1 MAAAPDV
8 GGGGDRVRGFDRGLD
23 RGRRVGGDARLAF
36 GDEVGALA
44 GGQRGRCGRRRR
56 AAGGGHL
63 FGDAGEVVAQRLRAG
78 LEPVE
83 GFAAFGLGRLQFV
96 EPFPGAGAGGGRF
109 ALLDGDR
116 VARFLDLAPDPGHPF
131 HRGLG
136 LVAQRLDPAGDGVVV
151 VLDLAQVVG
160 AGVDFRPA
168 GRFEDDVDDV
178 GLAGL
183 IDRDQPFAQHLERP
197 AQTRPDD
204 RQPLLVGLELGAG
217 PLEFGLLVGEFG
229 FERGLALAQDGD
241 FAEHRVDRRVLLG
254 DRRAQRVFAL
264 ADLVE
269 LALGRVEL
277 FLQGLGGGGPAGSP
291 ERNDGE
297 QRGSGQQ
304 PAPRIAREGGE
315 HRRRT
320 LTKPRL
326 PC

>member
-1 MAAAPDV
+1 MP
-8 GGGGDRVRGFDRGLD
+8 
-23 RGRRVGGDARLAF
+23 ARLSLSACER
-36 GDEVGALA
+36 DSSPSRVS
-44 GGQRGRCGRRRR
+44 RRS
-56 AAGGGHL
+56 AW
-63 FGDAGEVVAQRLRAG
+63 
-78 LEPVE
+78 
-83 GFAAFGLGRLQFV
+83 AAFSSSKRSLAL
-96 EPFPGAGAGGGRF
+96 GAGGGRF

-178 GLAGL
+178 RLAGL

-197 AQTRPDD
+197 AQTRPDH

-297 QRGSGQQ
+297 AARQRAAASASDCQ
-304 PAPRIAREGGE
+304 R
-315 HRRRT
+315 RRRT
-320 LTKPRL
+320 SATHANETPASVLGVANNLQLRLQKPGF
-326 PC
+326 